1 VQNEKNKNEKR
12 IFCHIFFDFVR
23 RGGGRGGGS
32 WGENHQILRNKL
44 IFFPYIP
51 LSF

>member
-23 RGGGRGGGS
+23 KGGAGELGRES
-32 WGENHQILRNKL
+32 PDFKK
-44 IFFPYIP
+44 
-51 LSF
+51 